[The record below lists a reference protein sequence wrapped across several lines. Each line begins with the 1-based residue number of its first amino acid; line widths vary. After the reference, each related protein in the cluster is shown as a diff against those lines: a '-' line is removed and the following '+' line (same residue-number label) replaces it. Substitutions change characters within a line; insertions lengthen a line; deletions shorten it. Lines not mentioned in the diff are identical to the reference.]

1 MRREGWGYAGYIIL
15 LKPNTPLILTPNAQ
29 PFFTMVFILE
39 TLAVAFV
46 VVSGLKLTA
55 VGLVVKRLRKY

>member
-1 MRREGWGYAGYIIL
+1 
-15 LKPNTPLILTPNAQ
+15 
-29 PFFTMVFILE
+29 MVFILE